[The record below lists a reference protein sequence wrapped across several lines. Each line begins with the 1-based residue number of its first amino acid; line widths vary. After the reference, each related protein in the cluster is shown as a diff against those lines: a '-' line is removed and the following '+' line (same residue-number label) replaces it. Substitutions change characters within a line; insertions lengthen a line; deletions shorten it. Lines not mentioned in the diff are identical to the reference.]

1 MSRARKKPSF
11 LRRLTYL
18 LVLATGGSAGVGGW
32 LFQDHPRVQAVWTL
46 LTGKPALATKS
57 DAPTDSL
64 LDDVAQVLKPADDFS
79 RPGIYQVAIKK
90 VQLDP
95 ALFKA
100 GHTVDIQA
108 RVQRRDSQGKEK
120 ILWESKKY
128 GERLAVAGTDELSA
142 GWQERA
148 FQVEWN
154 PGEEVVLEVYDA
166 KPALFTQPR
175 KLTLIPADPEANV
188 FPLKSG
194 DFPLEPAQKSGQTLD
209 PRVTHVVLE
218 CQRVGDL
225 HATGR
230 APAQVAERP
239 IVIK

>member
-1 MSRARKKPSF
+1 MSRPRKKASF

-32 LFQDHPRVQAVWTL
+32 LFQDHPRVQALWTL
-46 LTGKPALATKS
+46 VSGNSADATKGKAS
-57 DAPTDSL
+57 ADSL

-108 RVQRRDSQGKEK
+108 RVQRRDAQGKENT
-120 ILWESKKY
+120 LWESKKY

-142 GWQERA
+142 GWPQRA

-166 KPALFTQPR
+166 KPGLFVQPR
-175 KLTLIPADPEANV
+175 RLTLTPADPEANV

-194 DFPLEPAQKSGQTLD
+194 DFPLEPAQQPGQTLD

-218 CQRVGDL
+218 SQRVGDL
-225 HATGR
+225 RATGR